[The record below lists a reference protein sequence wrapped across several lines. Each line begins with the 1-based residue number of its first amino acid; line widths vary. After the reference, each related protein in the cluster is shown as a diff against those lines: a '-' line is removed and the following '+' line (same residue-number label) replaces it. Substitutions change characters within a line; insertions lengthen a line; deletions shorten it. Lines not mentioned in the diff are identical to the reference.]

1 MFHDIFILSQSLV
14 TGPVTSAHYIS
25 HNPSWLTPSCTHHL
39 IATPVCY
46 HFIVS
51 AYLVPLF
58 SVFWCKLLFVY
69 VMHTVMPVL
78 FYQITFIFV
87 VSLYPSSSSS
97 LWHIAKK
104 KKKSICSNESMLS
117 ELLFLSKLSL

>member
-51 AYLVPLF
+51 VYLVPLF
-58 SVFWCKLLFVY
+58 SVFCCELLFVY

-97 LWHIAKK
+97 LWHIAKNK
-104 KKKSICSNESMLS
+104 KKNLFAQINQCSQNCC
-117 ELLFLSKLSL
+117 F